1 MSENAIQAV
10 VVGAGT
16 MGTTLAKLMAVQGVK
31 VILVDVSPDVL
42 ETSRLSIGE
51 NAAGVCFT
59 TKLQAAQS
67 PDFVIECV
75 TENTAVKQKVVAQIE
90 SSVPDTTIIMTN
102 TSGIPID
109 DIGRT
114 MRVPQRFLG
123 AHFFNPADI
132 IPAVEVIPGSQTDA
146 SVVETAC
153 SWLKQLGKR
162 PAVIKIGVPGF
173 VANRIQHAMMRE
185 CLSLLEKGV
194 VEARAL
200 DDIVQYSI
208 GVRMALNGPLRQ
220 RDLNGLDTHLNIARY
235 LYPDLDARDK
245 PAALLEDYVAQGRLG
260 AKTGQ
265 GFYSWSEESRAQH
278 QAQERKDLQ
287 NIIKITMQHVSR
299 EDS

>member
-31 VILVDVSPDVL
+31 VIMVDTNSDVL

-59 TKLQAAQS
+59 TELQAMQS

-153 SWLKQLGKR
+153 RWLKQLGKR

-278 QAQERKDLQ
+278 QAQEREDLQ